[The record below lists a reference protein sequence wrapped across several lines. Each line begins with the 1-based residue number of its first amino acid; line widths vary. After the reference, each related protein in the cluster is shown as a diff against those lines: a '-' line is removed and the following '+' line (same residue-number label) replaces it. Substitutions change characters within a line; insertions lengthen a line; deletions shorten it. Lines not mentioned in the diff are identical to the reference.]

1 MGFRSSPE
9 ESLPH
14 TRASASKIWCLVMV
28 LPRPQGFHGNAMLIN
43 VAVVY
48 KKVLDICTYVYTI
61 SYMYIHY
68 IRYTNYKYNVQ
79 YIWCYIYIYTHYPYV
94 AVAQKAWQPPSPLQ
108 SWGWEASPEATY
120 WSAPCLSS
128 NNTINMGNIWWN
140 ILKSMLK
147 YGEIWWHMVTS
158 GEIWWHILKVGDG
171 WRHAVPL
178 GVGTSSAT
186 TPGRL
191 AQIISNYN
199 MELQQQL
206 DVIKTY
212 VYLLCT
218 CLVLLP

>member
-1 MGFRSSPE
+1 
-9 ESLPH
+9 
-14 TRASASKIWCLVMV
+14 MV
-28 LPRPQGFHGNAMLIN
+28 
-43 VAVVY
+43 
-48 KKVLDICTYVYTI
+48 KSTEI
-61 SYMYIHY
+61 STEI
-68 IRYTNYKYNVQ
+68 
-79 YIWCYIYIYTHYPYV
+79 
-94 AVAQKAWQPPSPLQ
+94 
-108 SWGWEASPEATY
+108 
-120 WSAPCLSS
+120 
-128 NNTINMGNIWWN
+128 
-140 ILKSMLK
+140 
-147 YGEIWWHMVTS
+147 YGEIWRHMVTS
-158 GEIWWHILKVGDG
+158 GEIWWQILKVGDG